1 MRLEEEM
8 LEQQRKEGKNAK
20 KEKREAR
27 RTRSQDQRVFHSKMV
42 PGFVQHLRNVPE
54 EVCGPQTEG

>member
-20 KEKREAR
+20 KEKREGR
-27 RTRSQDQRVFHSKMV
+27 RTRSQDQRVFHSKMF
-42 PGFVQHLRNVPE
+42 PEFVQHLTKVPE
-54 EVCGPQTEG
+54 GVCGPQTEG